1 MILKYNKL
9 LIGFA
14 LVLTIIV
21 SSCGNQDSGSEEKS
35 AAAVPASDPILIDK
49 ETNLLLDDLKENG
62 DYVNSRDFP
71 SLIKASIV
79 KESIGKNVHIIDIRS
94 HDAYNE
100 GHIKGSVNVNFESL
114 PTYLTSD
121 IKPFEYD
128 RIIIACED
136 GQASSYTTSLLRLMG
151 YGNVYAM
158 RWGMSAWNT
167 KLAKNGWLSGTSSEF
182 QDAIETKTNSKPS
195 PESMPVLNTGSTSG
209 EEIGTLRFESLF
221 AEGLDVALVD
231 ASEVFEN
238 PNNFFVINYDRKDKH
253 ENGHIPGAVRYKPAG
268 TLSFVDQ
275 MASIPHDKTVV
286 VYCGTG
292 HNSGFVTAYFRLFGY
307 DARTLKYGNNGFMY
321 NKMVEEKSTLSWL
334 PFSSKDINDFTLSRN

>member
-1 MILKYNKL
+1 MSLKYNRL

-14 LVLTIIV
+14 LVLSIMV
-21 SSCGNQDSGSEEKS
+21 SSCVNRDSGSEEKS
-35 AAAVPASDPILIDK
+35 ASVVPLSDPISIDN
-49 ETNLLLDDLKENG
+49 ETQLLLDDLKENG

-79 KESIGKNVHIIDIRS
+79 NESIGNNIHIIDIRS
-94 HDAYNE
+94 QDTYKK
-100 GHIKGSVNVNFESL
+100 GHIKGSVNVNFETL
-114 PTYLTSD
+114 PKYLTSD

-158 RWGMSAWNT
+158 RWGMSAWNYDM
-167 KLAKNGWLSGTSSEF
+167 ASIAWLSGTSSEF
-182 QDAIETKTNSKPS
+182 QDAIESKTNTKPS
-195 PESMPVLNTGSTSG
+195 PVSMPVLNTGSATG
-209 EEIGTLRFESLF
+209 EEIGTKRFESLF
-221 AEGLDVALVD
+221 AEGLDVALLD
-231 ASEVFEN
+231 ASEVFTN
-238 PNNFFVINYDRKDKH
+238 PNNFFVVNYDRKDKH

-268 TLSFVDQ
+268 TLSFVKE

-292 HNSGFVTAYFRLFGY
+292 HNSGFVTAYLRLFGY
-307 DARTLKYGNNGFMY
+307 DARTLKYGNNAFMY
-321 NKMVEEKSTLSWL
+321 NKMVEERSTLSWL
-334 PFSSKDINDFTLSRN
+334 PFTTANVNDYDLVK